1 MTTTNNV
8 ARAERW
14 ASWYTRT
21 TGRRGMEVEHRDT
34 PSRAHTHTH
43 NSRDDVREERARDRE
58 SVERGKTRTRA
69 TRCARALLL
78 LSTHPSLSLR
88 SASYRVPLRVL
99 RILSTSES
107 WGTCPTLRPLCLV
120 RGAAGPLDARTRVTR
135 CAARLGSAGRA
146 LGRGRARNRNSG
158 ASSLGLAVAEMG
170 SARERLVRPQGPA
183 PPGPARRTPHWRSR
197 PWLPCRPLLAPRS
210 DHRRATR

>member
-1 MTTTNNV
+1 
-8 ARAERW
+8 
-14 ASWYTRT
+14 
-21 TGRRGMEVEHRDT
+21 MEVEHRDT
-34 PSRAHTHTH
+34 PSHAHAHTTLAMTCA
-43 NSRDDVREERARDRE
+43 RRGRETERASRE
-58 SVERGKTRTRA
+58 GRREQEQHV
-69 TRCARALLL
+69 ARALLL
-78 LSTHPSLSLR
+78 LSLSLR

-120 RGAAGPLDARTRVTR
+120 RGAAGPLGARTRVTR

-170 SARERLVRPQGPA
+170 SARERLVRPRQRHQAQRHQAQRVARHIGARGHGCRAGCCSHHDLTTVARPA
-183 PPGPARRTPHWRSR
+183 ERHLRLVGS
-197 PWLPCRPLLAPRS
+197 LCSKLGG
-210 DHRRATR
+210 